1 MSGAALNGTAL
12 NGAALNGAAVNG
24 ADWIKPALVGVDAAR
39 AVAFPAPVA
48 ELLQDGDD
56 GDALARYARG
66 AAAMAACRLAAVEVV
81 AAAAEPPPAA
91 PADPRMLGE
100 DEPLAPAL
108 RAIFRDDSE
117 RLHHEACQRLAEL
130 GRALPAGAL
139 AFALDAGQRRA
150 RLRPALLPVLGERG
164 LWLARL
170 NPDWRYADRG
180 EASEAGEGSAAPADA
195 ERLWQE
201 GSFEQRLALFA
212 QIRAA
217 DPARARTMLQT
228 QLGELSAKERAAFV
242 VEFDTGLGADDEAL
256 LAGLLKDRGR
266 EVRRIAAG
274 LLARLPQSAHAQR
287 LIGWLA
293 PLVTQERALL
303 IKRWAVDA
311 PQAAD
316 PDWATAAIE
325 AARPQHD
332 ALGERAW
339 WLYQLAR
346 QMPLR
351 WWCERT
357 GMDAAALLAWAGKSD
372 WKQALYRGWLERIH
386 RDDTD
391 WAAAM
396 LDAPGRAFHGH
407 HAELLALLPPAQRV
421 RHWPSSFELL
431 CRSGRFD
438 EVVGS
443 CAPGQW
449 LPPEYSRLVADGLQH
464 AGELLRQDWSLR
476 QHAQSLLEVLHPQ
489 ALRGWRAPPR
499 GPDDT
504 PALADCLA
512 ALERTAQA
520 RLLLHA

>member
-1 MSGAALNGTAL
+1 MSAAGAAAH
-12 NGAALNGAAVNG
+12 
-24 ADWIKPALVGVDAAR
+24 ADWIKPALVGVDGAR
-39 AVAFPAPVA
+39 MPAFPAPVA
-48 ELLQDGDD
+48 ALLEQARQAQAGD
-56 GDALARYARG
+56 GDAPARYARG
-66 AAAMAACRLAAVEVV
+66 AAAMAACRLAAVEL
-81 AAAAEPPPAA
+81 APAAAEPPPAA
-91 PADPRMLGE
+91 PDDARMLGE
-100 DEPLAPAL
+100 GEPLAAAL
-108 RAIFRDDSE
+108 RAIFRGDSE

-139 AFALDAGQRRA
+139 ASALDAGRQRA
-150 RLRPALLPVLGERG
+150 RLRAPLLPVLGERG

-180 EASEAGEGSAAPADA
+180 AAGEGEGEAAGDASAES

-201 GSFEQRLALFA
+201 GSFEQRLAWFA
-212 QIRAA
+212 QLRAT
-217 DPARARTMLQT
+217 DPARARARLQA
-228 QLGELSAKERAAFV
+228 QLGELPAKERAAFV
-242 VEFDTGLGADDEAL
+242 AEFDAGLSADDEPL

-266 EVRRIAAG
+266 DVRRLAAG
-274 LLARLPQSAHAQR
+274 ALARLPQSAHALR
-287 LIGWLA
+287 LQAWLA
-293 PLVTQERALL
+293 PLLTQERALL
-303 IKRWAVDA
+303 VKRWALDA

-316 PDWATAAIE
+316 PDWANAGID
-325 AARPQHD
+325 AARPQND

-339 WLYQLAR
+339 WLYQLIR

-357 GMDAAALLAWAGKSD
+357 GMDAAALLAWAAKSD
-372 WKQALYRGWLERIH
+372 WKDALHRGWLERIH
-386 RDDTD
+386 RDDAD

-396 LDAPGRAFHGH
+396 LDAPGHAFRNH

-421 RHWPSSFELL
+421 RRWPRSFQEL

-449 LPPEYSRLVADGLQH
+449 LPLDYSRLVGAGLAE
-464 AGELLRQDWSLR
+464 AGETLRQDWSLR
-476 QHAQSLLEVLHPQ
+476 QNAQALVEVLHPQ
-489 ALRGWRAPPR
+489 ALRDWHAPPR

-512 ALERTAQA
+512 ALERTAHA
-520 RLLLHA
+520 RRVLHA

>member
-1 MSGAALNGTAL
+1 MSAGDVRGH
-12 NGAALNGAAVNG
+12 G
-24 ADWIKPALVGVDAAR
+24 ADWIKPALVGVDGAR
-39 AVAFPAPVA
+39 AVAFPAPVN
-48 ELLQDGDD
+48 ELLERAGGD
-56 GDALARYARG
+56 DALARYARG
-66 AAAMAACRLAAVEVV
+66 AAAMAACRLAAVDL
-81 AAAAEPPPAA
+81 APTAAEPPPPA
-91 PADPRMLGE
+91 PQDARMLGE
-100 DEPLAPAL
+100 GEPLAPAL
-108 RAIFRDDSE
+108 RAIFHGDSE
-117 RLHHEACQRLAEL
+117 RLHHEACLRLAEL

-139 AFALDAGQRRA
+139 APALDAGRQRA

-180 EASEAGEGSAAPADA
+180 AAAGEGGRDGEAGAVPAEAEA

-217 DPARARTMLQT
+217 APARARQMLQA
-228 QLGELSAKERAAFV
+228 QLGELPAKERAAFV
-242 VEFDTGLGADDEAL
+242 AGFDVGLGADDEPL

-266 EVRRIAAG
+266 EVRRLAAS
-274 LLARLPQSAHAQR
+274 LLARVPQSAHAQR
-287 LIGWLA
+287 LAGWLA

-303 IKRWAVDA
+303 VKRWSVDA

-316 PDWATAAIE
+316 PEWAAAAID
-325 AARPQHD
+325 AARPHND

-346 QMPLR
+346 QVPLR
-351 WWCERT
+351 WWRERT

-372 WKQALYRGWLERIH
+372 WKQALYRGWTERIH
-386 RDDTD
+386 RDDAD
-391 WAAAM
+391 WAQAM
-396 LDAPGRAFHGH
+396 LDAPGRDFRDH

-421 RHWPSSFELL
+421 RHWPRSFAEL
-431 CRSGRFD
+431 CRSGRFY

-449 LPPEYSRLVADGLQH
+449 LPLDYSRLVGEGLQQ
-464 AGELLRQDWSLR
+464 AGEALRQDWSLR
-476 QHAQSLLEVLHPQ
+476 QNAQALLEVLHPQ
-489 ALRGWRAPPR
+489 ALHGWQAPPR

-512 ALERTAQA
+512 GLERTAQV
-520 RLLLHA
+520 RRLLHA